1 MSINI
6 GITGGIGSGKSI
18 VSHLLRT
25 MGIPVYDSDTESKSL
40 VNTDL
45 ALRKTLTLLVGEGLY
60 TNGLLNRSVLASY
73 IFTDPKHLQAVNGI
87 IHPAVKADYI
97 RWSKEQADAPII
109 GIESAILF
117 ESGTADLTDEIITVS
132 APVDIRIRRT
142 MLRDNTSAES
152 IKKRIN
158 NQISEEERNK
168 KSDYIIVNDDVTPLL
183 PQVVTVIQSI
193 EKRHSQSRR

>member
-18 VSHLLRT
+18 VSHLLRI

-45 ALRKTLTLLVGEGLY
+45 SLRKALTLLVGDGLY

-97 RWSKEQADAPII
+97 RWAKEQADSHII

-117 ESGTADLTDEIITVS
+117 ESGCSDLTDEIITVS

-183 PQVVTVIQSI
+183 PQVVSVIQSI
-193 EKRHSQSRR
+193 EKRHFKSTR

>member
-1 MSINI
+1 
-6 GITGGIGSGKSI
+6 
-18 VSHLLRT
+18 LLRT
-25 MGIPVYDSDTESKSL
+25 MGTPVYDSDTKSKSL

-45 ALRKTLTLLVGEGLY
+45 ALRKTLTLLVGDGLY